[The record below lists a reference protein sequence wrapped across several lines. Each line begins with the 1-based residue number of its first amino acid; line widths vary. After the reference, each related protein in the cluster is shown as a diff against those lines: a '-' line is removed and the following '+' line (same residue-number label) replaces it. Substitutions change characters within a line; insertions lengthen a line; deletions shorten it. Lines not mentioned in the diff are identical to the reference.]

1 MLRWLSFLFLFC
13 HYGLS
18 QAQWQDC
25 FEAKT
30 PDSAAFF
37 VPRPKPGFGKRK
49 ELVQGALKD
58 PLAFPAETN
67 PVWISLQ
74 LSSPSV
80 LTFSICPVS
89 PFDDYDFML
98 IDASVPSVC
107 DSVIRLPGLK
117 VIRSCISRND
127 TAFKACTGLRSGDS
141 LQRIPIGQGPSFC
154 SPAELD
160 SGNYY
165 VVIASDKAL
174 RAGFY
179 FEYQLK
185 PLLPPA
191 TDSLLHSMESELK
204 ISRNTLQLCASDS
217 SGQNQLKTTWMV
229 QRVSSD
235 QEWVFDSVKALT
247 IPWKEKL
254 LVTALTPGFMPLS
267 KLYTPSPDSLS
278 MADTFKLKPILP
290 DSAMVLSFV
299 FFEGNTDQILPDSEP
314 ALQALLRFMNA
325 NPTVKIEVLAHVN
338 APGQKNTRDLKR
350 LSEARATAIRKFLL
364 FNGIRKNRVKTEGF
378 GNSRMLFA
386 DPKTPEQSE
395 QNRRVE
401 IKILSAGD
409 LES

>member
-1 MLRWLSFLFLFC
+1 
-13 HYGLS
+13 
-18 QAQWQDC
+18 
-25 FEAKT
+25 
-30 PDSAAFF
+30 
-37 VPRPKPGFGKRK
+37 
-49 ELVQGALKD
+49 
-58 PLAFPAETN
+58 
-67 PVWISLQ
+67 
-74 LSSPSV
+74 
-80 LTFSICPVS
+80 
-89 PFDDYDFML
+89 
-98 IDASVPSVC
+98 
-107 DSVIRLPGLK
+107 
-117 VIRSCISRND
+117 
-127 TAFKACTGLRSGDS
+127 
-141 LQRIPIGQGPSFC
+141 
-154 SPAELD
+154 
-160 SGNYY
+160 
-165 VVIASDKAL
+165 
-174 RAGFY
+174 
-179 FEYQLK
+179 
-185 PLLPPA
+185 
-191 TDSLLHSMESELK
+191 MESELK

-217 SGQNQLKTTWMV
+217 SGQNQLKITWMV